1 MKLSFNNMMLEFNV
15 FNMCTRPHDKED
27 DDSKNKEIELIEP
40 IIKEHIQD
48 ENFIKGNYHSYTL

>member
-15 FNMCTRPHDKED
+15 FDVCKRLHSKEGD
-27 DDSKNKEIELIEP
+27 GSENNDIQLIKP

-48 ENFIKGNYHSYTL
+48 GNFIKGNYHSYTL